1 MSMDR
6 HDIVSA
12 MLDEYVLGTIT
23 PEQGHE
29 IESHLRTCA
38 ECAAELGELSLVM
51 QGLARAPEAVIPPPA
66 LKARVLRAIADQPRQ
81 TLAVVPPSR
90 VPSAGWGSGW
100 LAAAAAIIVVL
111 GGALYMSYERTRQFA
126 DQLHRTDSE
135 IAELRQ
141 RLNDY
146 AGQTDLALSILT
158 ASDMQRIELA
168 GSASGA
174 RAYWSATRGLLVVA
188 DQLPLPPPGRIYQVW
203 LIGRG
208 APVSAGV
215 LGSPRT
221 GRGMLIAP
229 PPGGIA
235 SGPVTIAI
243 TDEPPGGLPAPTG
256 AKHLVGSI

>member
-12 MLDEYVLGTIT
+12 MLDEYVLSTIT
-23 PEQGHE
+23 PEQRRE
-29 IESHLRTCA
+29 VDAHLRTCA
-38 ECAAELGELSLVM
+38 ECTAEVRELSMVM
-51 QGLARAPEAVIPPPA
+51 EGLARAPEAVTPPVA
-66 LKARVLRAIADQPRQ
+66 LKARVMRAIADQPRR
-81 TLAVVPPSR
+81 TLSVVAPPR
-90 VPSAGWGSGW
+90 LTPAGWSNGW
-100 LAAAAAIIVVL
+100 LAAAAAIILVL
-111 GGALYMSYERTRQFA
+111 GGALYMSYERTRRFS
-126 DQLHRTDSE
+126 DELRRTDAE
-135 IAELRQ
+135 MAELRQ
-141 RLNDY
+141 RLNEY
-146 AGQTDLALSILT
+146 SGQTDLALSILT

-174 RAYWSATRGLLVVA
+174 RAYWSATRGLLVAA
-188 DQLPLPPPGRIYQVW
+188 DQLPVPPPGRIYQVW
-203 LIGRG
+203 LIGGG

-215 LGSPRT
+215 LGSPRS

-235 SGPVTIAI
+235 PGPVTVAV